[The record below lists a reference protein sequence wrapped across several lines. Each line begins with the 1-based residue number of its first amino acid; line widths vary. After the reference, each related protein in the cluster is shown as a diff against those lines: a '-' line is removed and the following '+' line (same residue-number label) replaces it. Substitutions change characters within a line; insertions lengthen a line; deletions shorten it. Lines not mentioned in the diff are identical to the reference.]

1 MTNKM
6 KHKRR
11 ISTVLWNNR
20 VALGALLFFIIGTS
34 IMIVIGSTA
43 PQNVPAN
50 IIVAIKKDMGLSE
63 TADTLAQQGVIRSAF
78 LYKVYMVLMR
88 GHGNIKAGEYLF
100 SYPQSVIRVAE
111 RTILGAQGLPKLKVT
126 IPEGKNIREI
136 AWLILKAV
144 PRFNAPAFVALAQ
157 PYEGYLFPD
166 TYFFYP
172 NVQASDVITEMR
184 SEFDTKIQLIQ
195 PQLTAFGK
203 PLSEVMIMAS
213 IVEKEATSTLDRK
226 IVAGVL
232 WNRMSHHAALQVDPP
247 FFYILGKFSPDLTLG
262 DLAMDSPYNLYKHVG
277 LPPTPIG
284 SPGLETILATVTPT
298 ITDYW
303 FYLSGPDG
311 RMHYAVTYEGHLENK
326 AKYIK

>member
-136 AWLILKAV
+136 
-144 PRFNAPAFVALAQ
+144 
-157 PYEGYLFPD
+157 
-166 TYFFYP
+166 
-172 NVQASDVITEMR
+172 VQASDVITEMR

>member
-1 MTNKM
+1 M
-6 KHKRR
+6 KTTVLKRHIR
-11 ISTVLWNNR
+11 AALWNNR
-20 VALGALLFFIIGTS
+20 VAMSALLFFVICSLVMIIAGS
-34 IMIVIGSTA
+34 ISPRHI
-43 PQNVPAN
+43 PQNTT
-50 IIVAIKKDMGLSE
+50 ITIKKDMGLSQI
-63 TADTLAQQGVIRSAF
+63 ADMLAQKGIIRSAF
-78 LYKVYMVLMR
+78 LYKAYTVLMG

-100 SYPQSVIRVAE
+100 SSPQSVIKVAE
-111 RTILGAQGLPKLKVT
+111 RTISGAQGLPKLKVT
-126 IPEGKNIREI
+126 IPEGKNVHEI

-172 NVQASDVITEMR
+172 NVQASEVVATMR
-184 SEFDTKIQLIQ
+184 QEFDSKIQSIQ
-195 PQLTAFGK
+195 NQITAFGK
-203 PLSEVMIMAS
+203 PLKDVIIMAS
-213 IVEKEATSTLDRK
+213 IVEKEATSTPDRK

-232 WNRMSHHAALQVDPP
+232 WNRMNHHAALQVDPP
-247 FFYILGKFSPDLTLG
+247 FFYIMGKYSPDLTLD
-262 DLAMDSPYNLYKHVG
+262 DLAIDSPYNLYKHVG

-298 ITDYW
+298 ITNYW

-311 RMHYAVTYEGHLENK
+311 RMHYAVTYNEHLANK